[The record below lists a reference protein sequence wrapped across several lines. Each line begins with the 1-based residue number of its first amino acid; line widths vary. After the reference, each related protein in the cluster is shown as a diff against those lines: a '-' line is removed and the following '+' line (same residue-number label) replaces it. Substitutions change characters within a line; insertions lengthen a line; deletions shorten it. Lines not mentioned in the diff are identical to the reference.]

1 MNQPAM
7 GRLTPGL
14 RDAGTVEF
22 VTADAA
28 ASAPYLA
35 ALASCGLDVRAV
47 PAPSG
52 KAGLLIL
59 AQGLTEQRGSLYPSI
74 LESLK
79 GAARDFEQAGG
90 TLILLQDTG
99 GTFQPGDQRAWLGGL
114 TGLARTAA
122 REFPKAT
129 VRLIDLDTSGLG
141 PDLAAA
147 RLIEELLS
155 GGTAPVVGLSARG
168 RFVPQDNSLILPA
181 NRPGLLSSADV
192 LLVTGGARGVT
203 ADCIIELARR
213 TGARFAL
220 LGRSALRDWP
230 EGLEETRDERA
241 LRGALARQA
250 AASGEKLKPADLNA
264 RARALL
270 SGAEIRDT
278 LDAIRTAGG
287 DAIYI
292 PADVADR
299 SALARAIAEAEA
311 RLGPITGL
319 VHGAG
324 VLADKL
330 IREKTPEQLARVFG
344 PKIDGLDALLSE
356 LDTSRLKTIAFFS
369 SVAARY
375 GNAGQS
381 DYAMANELLNRMAW
395 CLKASHPET
404 MVTSI
409 NWGPWDGGMV
419 DDGLRAK
426 FAEMGVALISR
437 QAGANAFAD
446 AVLAGAACPVE
457 IVAGAEIAHG

>member
-1 MNQPAM
+1 M

-14 RDAGTVEF
+14 REAGTVEF

-35 ALASCGLDVRAV
+35 SLASCGLDVRAV
-47 PAPSG
+47 SVPSG

-129 VRLIDLDTSGLG
+129 VRLIDLDTRGLG

-395 CLKASHPET
+395 WLKASHPEM